1 MMIEKKELKEELV
14 KLFYST
20 EGNKIPD
27 ETALDGCEGLV
38 MFEEPIFGISDA
50 KDSIYM
56 EFKRSDV
63 IGDPFLMP
71 EEWLGGARSVIA
83 FFLPFTER
91 VKESNRYDLRSTS
104 PEWLH
109 ARIEGQKFMN
119 RYMEALR
126 DHFEEM
132 GAEVCIP
139 CLDKRFSVRRSEPS
153 AASNE
158 SLHFA
163 SGWSERHA
171 AYASGLGTFSL
182 SRGLITEKGTAGR
195 FGSIIV
201 SLEITPDKR
210 DYTGITDYCIMCGK
224 CIGRCPVGAIDLNTG
239 KDQKICSAW
248 MDETKKRYAPRYG
261 CGKCQICVPCENG
274 IPGKL

>member
-1 MMIEKKELKEELV
+1 MIIDKNELTKEFLR
-14 KLFYST
+14 LFYST
-20 EGNKIPD
+20 EGNTIPD
-27 ETALDGCEGLV
+27 DAALDGCEGLV

-71 EEWLGGARSVIA
+71 EEWLKGARSVIA

-91 VKESNRYDLRSTS
+91 VKVSNRCDLRSTS

-109 ARIEGQKFMN
+109 ARIEGQTFIN
-119 RYMEALR
+119 RYLEAIR
-126 DHFEEM
+126 RFFQEM
-132 GAEVCIP
+132 GAEACVP
-139 CLDKRFSVRRSEPS
+139 CLDKRFSIRKTPIITDSH
-153 AASNE
+153 E

-182 SRGLITEKGTAGR
+182 SRSLITEKGTAGR

-201 SLEITPDKR
+201 SLGIKPDKR
-210 DYTGITDYCIMCGK
+210 EYTGITDYCIMCGQ
-224 CIGRCPVGAIDLNTG
+224 CIGRCPFGAIDIRTG
-239 KDQKICSAW
+239 KDQKICSSW
-248 MDETKKRYAPRYG
+248 VDETKERYAPRYG

-274 IPGKL
+274 IPVKV